1 MTGARPRMPSVVRLL
16 AAQIG
21 YQARLLS
28 SGRAVVIGVGLP
40 VILLIASHAQ
50 RSNTTSAAGIAGY
63 AAFGL
68 TLTAWNTYG
77 VRLVAAR
84 EAGVLKRWRATPLP
98 RWCYFLSR
106 ILATVVVSVLAGA
119 ATVAVGVLL
128 YGMHLTV
135 SGGLAALVAFTIG
148 AFAWAATA
156 TALTAAIPTVEAAA
170 PTMMLTYFPVI
181 IISGILFVI
190 EFFVDKI
197 PWLDSLWDAIHTV
210 IRPIGG
216 GLLAIQ
222 ALGHPSP
229 VFNVIIGLIAG
240 AVTFTSHSV
249 KTGTRLMVNQSPEP
263 FSNVAVSLGENLLV
277 GAMFALLWS
286 HPLVALAILLVFFS
300 IAFYFLPRIWRT
312 IRMRIFFIRQKMK
325 QPARRTAV
333 ELLASLPHAYE
344 RWFHK
349 LVQPQQTVRWAVPCI
364 TGKGRLIP
372 RDQFGYLTAT
382 EQQLSMV
389 FFVVKGWFASAKL
402 FEIDDFEPTLRQ
414 RFLYDEIILST
425 PGKNDRYSF
434 RFDRSQAGLA
444 PLVLEDLKRRMDTS
458 RQVLLM
464 PPSEPITEQAK
475 PAHAILRNEGTT
487 FAPSGPDGNSPSQS
501 GA

>member
-1 MTGARPRMPSVVRLL
+1 MDVLQTL
-16 AAQIG
+16 A
-21 YQARLLS
+21 
-28 SGRAVVIGVGLP
+28 
-40 VILLIASHAQ
+40 
-50 RSNTTSAAGIAGY
+50 
-63 AAFGL
+63 
-68 TLTAWNTYG
+68 
-77 VRLVAAR
+77 VA
-84 EAGVLKRWRATPLP
+84 L
-98 RWCYFLSR
+98 
-106 ILATVVVSVLAGA
+106 
-119 ATVAVGVLL
+119 
-128 YGMHLTV
+128 
-135 SGGLAALVAFTIG
+135 GLAALSG
-148 AFAWAATA
+148 YSLY
-156 TALTAAIPTVEAAA
+156 LTVFLTGLAVHFDWIHLA
-170 PTMMLTYFPVI
+170 PQYASLQVLADPAVI

-197 PWLDSLWDAIHTV
+197 PWLDSIWDAIHTV

-216 GLLAIQ
+216 ALLAIQ
-222 ALGHPSP
+222 ALGHPGP
-229 VFNVIIGLIAG
+229 VFNVIVGLIAG

-333 ELLASLPHAYE
+333 ELLASLPHGYE

-364 TGKGRLIP
+364 TGKGKLIP

-389 FFVVKGWFASAKL
+389 FFIVKGWFASAKL
-402 FEIDDFEPTLRQ
+402 FEIDDFEPTLKQ

-434 RFDRSQAGLA
+434 RFDRTQAGLA

-458 RQVLLM
+458 RQVLLI

-475 PAHAILRNEGTT
+475 PAHAILRDEGTT
-487 FAPSGPDGNSPSQS
+487 FAPSGLDGNNNSQNE
-501 GA
+501 G

>member
-1 MTGARPRMPSVVRLL
+1 MDVLQTL
-16 AAQIG
+16 A
-21 YQARLLS
+21 
-28 SGRAVVIGVGLP
+28 
-40 VILLIASHAQ
+40 
-50 RSNTTSAAGIAGY
+50 
-63 AAFGL
+63 
-68 TLTAWNTYG
+68 
-77 VRLVAAR
+77 VA
-84 EAGVLKRWRATPLP
+84 L
-98 RWCYFLSR
+98 
-106 ILATVVVSVLAGA
+106 
-119 ATVAVGVLL
+119 
-128 YGMHLTV
+128 
-135 SGGLAALVAFTIG
+135 GLAALSG
-148 AFAWAATA
+148 YSLY
-156 TALTAAIPTVEAAA
+156 LTVFLTGLAVHFDWIHLA
-170 PTMMLTYFPVI
+170 PQYASLQVLADPAVI
-181 IISGILFVI
+181 IISGIFFVI

-197 PWLDSLWDAIHTV
+197 PWLDSIWDAIHTV

-216 GLLAIQ
+216 ALLAIQ
-222 ALGHPSP
+222 ALGHPGP

-364 TGKGRLIP
+364 TGKGKLIP

-402 FEIDDFEPTLRQ
+402 FEIDDFEPTLKQ

-487 FAPSGPDGNSPSQS
+487 FASSGPDGNSQSQS